1 MDSKN
6 MGEDSIDLNEKKK
19 KVNYKK
25 EIFQWVVAIFTAIM
39 IALLIRA
46 FIFEPVQVDGQS
58 MEDTLENGQ
67 KLILYKLGYRFS
79 EPKRGDIVVLK
90 VKEGFWGDIPI
101 IGNLPF
107 FRESDKFPVEI
118 DYIKRVIGIP
128 GDEIDIRD
136 GYVYV
141 NGEKLEEPYV
151 KGKTYKKN
159 LEFPITVQKNHVF
172 VLGDNRENSSDSRY
186 QSLGCID
193 YSKIKGKATF
203 RFWPL
208 DKFGYLY

>member
-1 MDSKN
+1 M
-6 MGEDSIDLNEKKK
+6 
-19 KVNYKK
+19 
-25 EIFQWVVAIFTAIM
+25 
-39 IALLIRA
+39 
-46 FIFEPVQVDGQS
+46 
-58 MEDTLENGQ
+58 
-67 KLILYKLGYRFS
+67 
-79 EPKRGDIVVLK
+79 
-90 VKEGFWGDIPI
+90 
-101 IGNLPF
+101 PF